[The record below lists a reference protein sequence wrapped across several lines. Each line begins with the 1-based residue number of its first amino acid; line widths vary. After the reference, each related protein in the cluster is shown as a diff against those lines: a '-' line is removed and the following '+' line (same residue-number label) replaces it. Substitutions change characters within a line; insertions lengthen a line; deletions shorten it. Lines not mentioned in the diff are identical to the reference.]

1 MNFYKKIIP
10 SKNLRFKILN
20 ILSFIPDKMMLR
32 IQYFIKLK
40 RWLNLK
46 NPKRYTEK
54 IQWYKLY
61 YRNPLMVKCV
71 DKYEVREYVK
81 EKGLE
86 HILNTL
92 YGVYDSFDEIDFDAL
107 PDKFIIKA
115 NNGSGTNFICKDK
128 SKLDIAELRKE
139 FADFFMQAGASAGR
153 EWAYDD
159 VKPKIIVE
167 QLLEDKTSHDKSI
180 SDYKFLCFAGKP
192 EYVVYDVDR
201 FTDHKRNIY
210 DLNWNNLNISS
221 DCPCSDAEYYK
232 PDKFEEMIEI
242 AKVLSSDFPAVR
254 VDLYCIEDKIYF
266 GELTFFPWSGYVQ
279 YKPDDFDF
287 EMGEKFLLPNGSDV
301 K

>member
-115 NNGSGTNFICKDK
+115 NNGSGTNYICKDK
-128 SKLDIAELRKE
+128 GNLDIEKLRIE
-139 FADFFMQAGASAGR
+139 FKDFFMQAGASAGR

-159 VKPKIIVE
+159 VNPKIIVE
-167 QLLEDKTSHDKSI
+167 KLLEVDESGDLP
-180 SDYKFLCFAGKP
+180 DYKFFCFNGKVFCSYMMENYTMNHDDGVMGFLDKDFNLMSAHRVDFAKMKSQP
-192 EYVVYDVDR
+192 E
-201 FTDHKRNIY
+201 KP
-210 DLNWNNLNISS
+210 LNYEKMVEY
-221 DCPCSDAEYYK
+221 AE
-232 PDKFEEMIEI
+232 
-242 AKVLSSDFPAVR
+242 VLSEPFPHVR
-254 VDLYCIEDKIYF
+254 VDFYNIGGEIVF
-266 GELTFFPWSGYVQ
+266 GELTFFNASGYTMFE
-279 YKPDDFDF
+279 PDSFDF
-287 EMGEKFLLPNGSDV
+287 ELGAPFILPLI

>member
-20 ILSFIPDKMMLR
+20 MLSFVPDKMMLR

-81 EKGLE
+81 EKGLG

-115 NNGSGTNFICKDK
+115 NNGSGTNYICKDK
-128 SKLDIAELRKE
+128 SKLDIAKLRKE
-139 FADFFMQAGASAGR
+139 FADFFMQTKKSAGR
-153 EWAYDD
+153 EWVYDN

-167 QLLEDKTSHDKSI
+167 KLLEIDESGDLP
-180 SDYKFLCFAGKP
+180 DYKFFCFNGKVFCSYMMENYTMNHDDGIMGFLDKDFNLLKAHRVDFAQMKSQP
-192 EYVVYDVDR
+192 E
-201 FTDHKRNIY
+201 KP
-210 DLNWNNLNISS
+210 LNYEKMVEY
-221 DCPCSDAEYYK
+221 AE
-232 PDKFEEMIEI
+232 I
-242 AKVLSSDFPAVR
+242 LSEPFPHVR
-254 VDLYCIEDKIYF
+254 VDFYNIGGEIVF
-266 GELTFFPWSGYVQ
+266 GELTFFNASGYTMFE
-279 YKPDDFDF
+279 PDSFDF
-287 EMGEKFLLPNGSDV
+287 ELGAPFILPLI